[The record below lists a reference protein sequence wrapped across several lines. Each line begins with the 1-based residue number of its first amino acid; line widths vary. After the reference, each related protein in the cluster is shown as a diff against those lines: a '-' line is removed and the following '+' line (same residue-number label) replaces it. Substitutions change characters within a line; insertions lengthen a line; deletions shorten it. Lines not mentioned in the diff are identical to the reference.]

1 MSMAPSEQFVGYA
14 ALQPYVK
21 GVKET
26 ELQVHTFESRP
37 LNGDDVEIEVSA
49 CGM

>member
-1 MSMAPSEQFVGYA
+1 MSTTEQFVGYA

-21 GVKET
+21 GNKDT
-26 ELQVHTFESRP
+26 ELKTHTFESRP
-37 LNGDDVEIEVSA
+37 LDADDVEIEVAA